1 MNRKILLF
9 IIIQEIFSIVLIT
22 KIVDKN
28 SDFVIFCDSTSRL
41 EEISQI
47 IDKHNPIIIA
57 FDYESHSFL
66 LENNIVHELSDDY
79 LNNEDL
85 DNIQD
90 LSYKFSNW
98 YSESEIS
105 NLIEYEG
112 INLGELFYLEFNYY
126 LSPILKQLVEI
137 QNISKKFP
145 NSFFIS
151 SPNFVNILKLFSSN
165 FDILTYNNTIPSIS
179 SEDISIKFGKY
190 TFTTKSQN
198 ILTKNLIKLFY
209 SISRNFFLPKKPN
222 SKNPTILLVNFT
234 TLRLKNFFKELP
246 NHSLNLVKYDTTVPA
261 FWNYSTFSLIK
272 KSGCFIENNDTIPKN
287 QNSLILDLDDLVSEK
302 LQILSKNEQF
312 FNTFFS
318 LNCLSFWNVIKNDF
332 LQMFVHNYKD
342 TIQNISKI
350 KSLFKKYSFSSVV
363 LASECG
369 HLDLIIIHLC
379 KQFGIKT
386 SILQHALYYDDTQN
400 QNYYNF
406 KSDQF
411 QRVYTKYSDNFLVW
425 GKLTQID
432 SENHGLSKE
441 KIVSIG
447 CPFFDPLIDNS
458 NTLQIPEKK
467 YVLLATTPK
476 TLKNQT
482 KESSIKFQ
490 IEYNHMIKEISKITT
505 KINKNL
511 LIKVHHGSISHEKK
525 IVDKINS
532 DIIVETTGSFYQY
545 AKNCDVLIC
554 IDMSTAILEA
564 MILKKP
570 VILVLLNDKSSYP
583 EIFQNNY
590 LTITNI
596 SNLENVLTKLFSDDL
611 HKKTLVKNGEK
622 FLDYYLDNIGCSSK
636 KLLDF
641 LEHNK

>member
-1 MNRKILLF
+1 MF
-9 IIIQEIFSIVLIT
+9 IVIQEIFSIVLIR

-28 SDFVIFCDSTSRL
+28 SNFVIFCDSTSSL
-41 EEISQI
+41 EEINKI
-47 IDKHNPIIIA
+47 IEKHNPIVIA
-57 FDYESHSFL
+57 FDYESHNLL

-79 LNNEDL
+79 LNNDDL
-85 DNIQD
+85 DRIQD
-90 LSYKFSNW
+90 LSYNFSNW
-98 YSESEIS
+98 YNKSEIS

-126 LSPILKQLVEI
+126 LSPILKQFFEI
-137 QNISKKFP
+137 QKISKKYV

-151 SPNFVNILKLFSSN
+151 SPHFIKILKLFSSN
-165 FDILTYNNTIPSIS
+165 FDILKNNHNHIPSIS
-179 SEDISIKFGKY
+179 NEDISIKFGKY

-209 SISRNFFLPKKPN
+209 SISRNFFLNKKLN

-234 TLRLKNFFKELP
+234 TLRLKNFFNELP
-246 NHSLNLVKYDTTVPA
+246 NYSLNLVKYDTTVPS

-287 QNSLILDLDDLVSEK
+287 ENSLILDLDDFISKK
-302 LQILSKNEQF
+302 LQILLKNEQF
-312 FNTFFS
+312 FDTFFS
-318 LNCLSFWNVIKNDF
+318 VNGLSFWSIIKNDF

-342 TIQNISKI
+342 TIQNIPKI
-350 KSLFKKYSFSSVV
+350 KSLFKKYSFSSIV
-363 LASECG
+363 LASECAP
-369 HLDLIIIHLC
+369 LDLLIIHLS

-411 QRVYTKYSDNFLVW
+411 QRVYPTYCDNFLVW
-425 GKLTQID
+425 GNLTHID
-432 SENHGLSKE
+432 SENHGVSGE

-447 CPFFDPLIDNS
+447 CPFFDPLIDDTNS
-458 NTLQIPEKK
+458 LQIPEKK

-482 KESSIKFQ
+482 RESSIKFQ
-490 IEYNHMIKEISKITT
+490 IEYNDMIKKISQIIT

-511 LIKVHHGSISHEKK
+511 LIKVHHGSISNEKK
-525 IVDKINS
+525 IVNKINS
-532 DIIVETTGSFYQY
+532 NIVVETTGSFYQY
-545 AKNCDVLIC
+545 AKKCDVLIC

-570 VILVLLNDKSSYP
+570 VILVLLNDKFSYP
-583 EIFQNNY
+583 EIFKNDY

-596 SNLENVLTKLFSDDL
+596 SNLENILIKLFSDDEY
-611 HKKTLVKNGEK
+611 KKTLVKNGEK

>member
-1 MNRKILLF
+1 
-9 IIIQEIFSIVLIT
+9 
-22 KIVDKN
+22 VDKN
-28 SDFVIFCDSTSRL
+28 SNYVIFCDSTSKL
-41 EEISQI
+41 EEINQI

-57 FDYESHSFL
+57 FDYESHNLL
-66 LENNIVHELSDDY
+66 LENDIVHELSDDY

-85 DNIQD
+85 DHIQD
-90 LSYKFSNW
+90 LSYNFSNW

-112 INLGELFYLEFNYY
+112 INLGELFYLEFNHY
-126 LSPILKQLVEI
+126 LSPILKQFFEI
-137 QNISKKFP
+137 QKISKKYV

-151 SPNFVNILKLFSSN
+151 SSHFVKTLKLFSSN
-165 FDILTYNNTIPSIS
+165 FDILKNNNNTISSIS
-179 SEDISIKFGKY
+179 AEDISIKFGKY

-198 ILTKNLIKLFY
+198 ILTKNLIKFFY
-209 SISRNFFLPKKPN
+209 FISRNFFLHKKLN

-234 TLRLKNFFKELP
+234 TLRLKNFFNELP
-246 NHSLNLVKYDTTVPA
+246 NHSLNLVKYDTVAPA

-287 QNSLILDLDDLVSEK
+287 ENSLILDLDDFISKK
-302 LQILSKNEQF
+302 LQILLKNEQF

-318 LNCLSFWNVIKNDF
+318 VNGLSFWSIIKNDF

-342 TIQNISKI
+342 TIQNIPKI
-350 KSLFKKYSFSSVV
+350 KSLFKKYSFSSIV
-363 LASECG
+363 LASENTP
-369 HLDLIIIHLC
+369 LDLLIIHLS

-386 SILQHALYYDDTQN
+386 SILQHGLYYDDTQN

-406 KSDQF
+406 KLDQF
-411 QRVYTKYSDNFLVW
+411 QRVYPTYCDNFLVW

-432 SENHGLSKE
+432 SENHGVSGE

-447 CPFFDPLIDNS
+447 SPFFDPLIDDTNS
-458 NTLQIPEKK
+458 LQIPEKK

-476 TLKNQT
+476 TPKNQT
-482 KESSIKFQ
+482 RESSIKFQ
-490 IEYNHMIKEISKITT
+490 IEYNDMIKKISKITT

-511 LIKVHHGSISHEKK
+511 LIKVHHGSISNEKK
-525 IVDKINS
+525 IVNKINS
-532 DIIVETTGSFYQY
+532 DIVVETTGSFYQY

-570 VILVLLNDKSSYP
+570 VILVLLNDKDSFP
-583 EIFQNNY
+583 ELFRNNN
-590 LTITNI
+590 LIITTI
-596 SNLENVLTKLFSDDL
+596 SKLENI
-611 HKKTLVKNGEK
+611 LVKLLNDNDYKKSVIKNQGK
-622 FLDYYLDNIGCSSK
+622 FLDYYLNNIGTSSDA
-636 KLLDF
+636 LLDF
-641 LEHNK
+641 LDSVNTQNNPSPSYHI

>member
-1 MNRKILLF
+1 
-9 IIIQEIFSIVLIT
+9 
-22 KIVDKN
+22 VDKN
-28 SDFVIFCDSTSRL
+28 SNYVIFCDSTSKL
-41 EEISQI
+41 EEINQI

-57 FDYESHSFL
+57 FDYESHNLL
-66 LENNIVHELSDDY
+66 LENDIVHELSDDY

-85 DNIQD
+85 DHIQD
-90 LSYKFSNW
+90 LSYNFSNW

-112 INLGELFYLEFNYY
+112 INLGELFYLEFNHY
-126 LSPILKQLVEI
+126 LSPILKQFFEI
-137 QNISKKFP
+137 QKISKKYV

-151 SPNFVNILKLFSSN
+151 SSHFVKTLKLFSSN
-165 FDILTYNNTIPSIS
+165 FDILKNNNNTISSIS
-179 SEDISIKFGKY
+179 GEDISIKFGKY

-198 ILTKNLIKLFY
+198 ILTKNLIKFFY
-209 SISRNFFLPKKPN
+209 FISRNFFLHKKLN

-234 TLRLKNFFKELP
+234 TLRLKFFFNELP
-246 NHSLNLVKYDTTVPA
+246 NHSLNLVKYDTVAPA

-287 QNSLILDLDDLVSEK
+287 ENSLILDLDDFISKK
-302 LQILSKNEQF
+302 LQILLKNEQF

-318 LNCLSFWNVIKNDF
+318 VNGLSFWSIIKNDF

-342 TIQNISKI
+342 TIQNIPKI
-350 KSLFKKYSFSSVV
+350 KSLFKKYSFSSIV
-363 LASECG
+363 LASENAP
-369 HLDLIIIHLC
+369 LDLLIIHLS

-386 SILQHALYYDDTQN
+386 SILQHGLYYDDTQN

-406 KSDQF
+406 KLDQF
-411 QRVYTKYSDNFLVW
+411 QRVYPTYCDNFLVW

-432 SENHGLSKE
+432 SENHGVSGE

-447 CPFFDPLIDNS
+447 SPFFDPLIDDTNS
-458 NTLQIPEKK
+458 LQIPEKK

-482 KESSIKFQ
+482 RESSIKFQ
-490 IEYNHMIKEISKITT
+490 IEYNDMIEKISKITT

-525 IVDKINS
+525 IANKINS
-532 DIIVETTGSFYQY
+532 DIVVETTGSFYQY

-570 VILVLLNDKSSYP
+570 VILVLLNDKDSFP
-583 EIFQNNY
+583 ELFRNNN
-590 LTITNI
+590 LIITTI
-596 SNLENVLTKLFSDDL
+596 SKLENI
-611 HKKTLVKNGEK
+611 LVKLLNDNDYKKSVIKNQGK
-622 FLDYYLDNIGCSSK
+622 FLDYYLNNIGTSSDA
-636 KLLDF
+636 LLDF
-641 LEHNK
+641 LDSVNTQNNPSPSYHI

>member
-1 MNRKILLF
+1 MN
-9 IIIQEIFSIVLIT
+9 
-22 KIVDKN
+22 KN
-28 SDFVIFCDSTSRL
+28 SNYVVFCDSTSKL
-41 EEISQI
+41 EEINQI
-47 IDKHNPIIIA
+47 IDKHKPTIIV
-57 FDYESHSFL
+57 FDYESHNFL

-79 LNNEDL
+79 LDNDDL
-85 DNIQD
+85 DRIQD

-105 NLIEYEG
+105 NLIEYDG

-126 LSPILKQLVEI
+126 LSPILKQFFEI
-137 QNISKKFP
+137 QKITQKFT

-151 SPNFVNILKLFSSN
+151 SPHFVRILKLFSSN
-165 FDILTYNNTIPSIS
+165 FDILNNNNKNISSIS
-179 SEDISIKFGKY
+179 GDDISIKFGKF
-190 TFTTKSQN
+190 TFTTTSQN
-198 ILTKNLIKLFY
+198 IIIKNLIKLFY
-209 SISRNFFLPKKPN
+209 SVSRSFFLPKKVN
-222 SKNPTILLVNFT
+222 IENPTILLVNFT

-246 NHSLNLVKYDTTVPA
+246 NHSLNLVKYDTIAPP
-261 FWNYSTFSLIK
+261 FWNYLTFSLIK
-272 KSGCFIENNDTIPKN
+272 KSGCFIENNDTLPKSK
-287 QNSLILDLDDLVSEK
+287 NSLILDLDNFTSQK
-302 LQILSKNEQF
+302 LQILLENEQF

-318 LNCLSFWNVIKNDF
+318 LDDLSFWSIIKNDF
-332 LQMFVHNYKD
+332 LKMFIHNYKNA
-342 TIQNISKI
+342 IQNISKI

-369 HLDLIIIHLC
+369 HLDLIILHLS
-379 KQFGIKT
+379 KQFGVKT
-386 SILQHALYYDDTQN
+386 SILQHALYYDDLQN

-447 CPFFDPLIDNS
+447 CPFFDTLIDDS

-490 IEYNHMIKEISKITT
+490 IEYDDMIKYISKITT
-505 KINKNL
+505 KIHKNL
-511 LIKVHHGSISHEKK
+511 LIKVHHGSISNEKK
-525 IVDKINS
+525 IVNKINS
-532 DIIVETTGSFYQY
+532 NIVVETTGSFYEY
-545 AKNCDVLIC
+545 AKKCDVLIC

-590 LTITNI
+590 LTITTL
-596 SNLENVLTKLFSDDL
+596 SNLENILTKLFSDDL
-611 HKKTLVKNGEK
+611 YKKTLVKNGEK
-622 FLDYYLDNIGCSSK
+622 FLDYYLDNIGSSTK
-636 KLLDF
+636 KFLNF
-641 LEHNK
+641 LEHDN

>member
-1 MNRKILLF
+1 M
-9 IIIQEIFSIVLIT
+9 
-22 KIVDKN
+22 DKN
-28 SDFVIFCDSTSRL
+28 SNYVIFCDSTSKL
-41 EEISQI
+41 EEINQI

-57 FDYESHSFL
+57 FDYESHNLL
-66 LENNIVHELSDDY
+66 LENDIVHELSDDY

-85 DNIQD
+85 DHIQD
-90 LSYKFSNW
+90 LSYNFSNW

-126 LSPILKQLVEI
+126 LSPILKQFFEI
-137 QNISKKFP
+137 QKISKKYV

-151 SPNFVNILKLFSSN
+151 SPHFVKTLKLFSSN
-165 FDILTYNNTIPSIS
+165 FDILKNNNNTISSIS
-179 SEDISIKFGKY
+179 GEDISIKFGKY

-209 SISRNFFLPKKPN
+209 SISRNFFLHKKLN

-234 TLRLKNFFKELP
+234 TLRLKNFFNELP
-246 NHSLNLVKYDTTVPA
+246 NHSLNLVKYDTVAPA

-287 QNSLILDLDDLVSEK
+287 ENSLILDLDDFISKK
-302 LQILSKNEQF
+302 LQILLKNEQF

-318 LNCLSFWNVIKNDF
+318 VNGLSFWSIIKNDF

-342 TIQNISKI
+342 TIQNIPKI
-350 KSLFKKYSFSSVV
+350 KSLFKKYSFSSIV
-363 LASECG
+363 LASENAP
-369 HLDLIIIHLC
+369 LDLLIIHLS

-406 KSDQF
+406 KLDQF
-411 QRVYTKYSDNFLVW
+411 QRVYPTYCDNFLVW

-432 SENHGLSKE
+432 SENHGVSGE

-447 CPFFDPLIDNS
+447 SPFFDPLIDDTNS
-458 NTLQIPEKK
+458 LQIPEKK

-482 KESSIKFQ
+482 RESSIKFQ
-490 IEYNHMIKEISKITT
+490 IEYNDMIEKISKITT

-511 LIKVHHGSISHEKK
+511 LIKIHHGSISHEKK
-525 IVDKINS
+525 IANKINS
-532 DIIVETTGSFYQY
+532 DIVVETTGSFYQY

-583 EIFQNNY
+583 EIFQNDY
-590 LTITNI
+590 LTITKI
-596 SNLENVLTKLFSDDL
+596 SNLENILIKLFSDGEY
-611 HKKTLVKNGEK
+611 KKTLVKNGEK
-622 FLDYYLDNIGCSSK
+622 FLNYYLDSIGSSSK
-636 KLLDF
+636 KFLDF

>member
-1 MNRKILLF
+1 M
-9 IIIQEIFSIVLIT
+9 
-22 KIVDKN
+22 DKN
-28 SDFVIFCDSTSRL
+28 SNYVIFCDSTSKL
-41 EEISQI
+41 EEINQI

-57 FDYESHSFL
+57 FDYESHNLL
-66 LENNIVHELSDDY
+66 LENDIVHELSDDY

-85 DNIQD
+85 DHIQD
-90 LSYKFSNW
+90 LSYNFSNW

-126 LSPILKQLVEI
+126 LSPILKQFFEI
-137 QNISKKFP
+137 QKISKKYV

-151 SPNFVNILKLFSSN
+151 SPHFVKTLKLFSSN
-165 FDILTYNNTIPSIS
+165 FDILKNNNNTISSIS
-179 SEDISIKFGKY
+179 AEDISIKFGKY

-209 SISRNFFLPKKPN
+209 SISRNFFLHKKLN

-234 TLRLKNFFKELP
+234 TLRLKFFFNELP
-246 NHSLNLVKYDTTVPA
+246 NHSLNLVKYDTVAPA

-287 QNSLILDLDDLVSEK
+287 ENSLILDLDDFISKK
-302 LQILSKNEQF
+302 LQILLKNEQF

-318 LNCLSFWNVIKNDF
+318 VNGLSFWSIIKNDF

-342 TIQNISKI
+342 TIQNIPKI
-350 KSLFKKYSFSSVV
+350 KSLFKKYSFSFIV
-363 LASECG
+363 LASENAP
-369 HLDLIIIHLC
+369 LDLLIIHLS

-406 KSDQF
+406 KLDQF
-411 QRVYTKYSDNFLVW
+411 QRVYPTYCDNFLVW

-432 SENHGLSKE
+432 SENHGVSGE

-447 CPFFDPLIDNS
+447 SPFFDPLIDDTNS
-458 NTLQIPEKK
+458 LQIPEKK

-476 TLKNQT
+476 TPKNQT
-482 KESSIKFQ
+482 RESSIKFQ
-490 IEYNHMIKEISKITT
+490 IEYNDMIKKISKITT

-511 LIKVHHGSISHEKK
+511 LIKVHHGSISNEKK
-525 IVDKINS
+525 IVNKINS
-532 DIIVETTGSFYQY
+532 DIVVETTGSFYQY

-583 EIFQNNY
+583 EIFQNDY
-590 LTITNI
+590 LTITKI
-596 SNLENVLTKLFSDDL
+596 SNLENILIKLFSDGEY
-611 HKKTLVKNGEK
+611 KKFLVKNGEK
-622 FLDYYLDNIGCSSK
+622 FLNYYLDSIGSSSK
-636 KLLDF
+636 KFLDF

>member
-1 MNRKILLF
+1 M
-9 IIIQEIFSIVLIT
+9 
-22 KIVDKN
+22 DKN
-28 SDFVIFCDSTSRL
+28 SNYVIFCDSTSKL
-41 EEISQI
+41 EEINQI

-57 FDYESHSFL
+57 FDYESHNLL
-66 LENNIVHELSDDY
+66 LENDIVHELSDDY

-85 DNIQD
+85 DHIQD
-90 LSYKFSNW
+90 LSYNFSNW

-126 LSPILKQLVEI
+126 LSPILKQFFEI
-137 QNISKKFP
+137 QKISKKYV

-151 SPNFVNILKLFSSN
+151 SSHFVKTLKLFSSN
-165 FDILTYNNTIPSIS
+165 FDILKNNNNTISSIS
-179 SEDISIKFGKY
+179 AEDISIKFGKY

-209 SISRNFFLPKKPN
+209 SISRNFFLHKKLN

-234 TLRLKNFFKELP
+234 TLRLKFFFNELP
-246 NHSLNLVKYDTTVPA
+246 NHSLNLVKYDTVAPA

-287 QNSLILDLDDLVSEK
+287 ENSLILDLDDFISKK
-302 LQILSKNEQF
+302 LQILLKNEQF

-318 LNCLSFWNVIKNDF
+318 VNGLSFWSIIKNDF

-342 TIQNISKI
+342 TIQNIPKI
-350 KSLFKKYSFSSVV
+350 KSLFKKYSFSSIV
-363 LASECG
+363 LASENAP
-369 HLDLIIIHLC
+369 LDLLIIHLS

-386 SILQHALYYDDTQN
+386 SILQHGLYYDDTQN

-406 KSDQF
+406 KLDQF
-411 QRVYTKYSDNFLVW
+411 QRVYPTYCDNFLVW

-432 SENHGLSKE
+432 SENHGVSGE

-447 CPFFDPLIDNS
+447 SPFFDPLIDDTNS
-458 NTLQIPEKK
+458 LQIPEKK

-476 TLKNQT
+476 TPKNQT
-482 KESSIKFQ
+482 RESSIKFQ
-490 IEYNHMIKEISKITT
+490 IEYNDMIKKISKITT

-511 LIKVHHGSISHEKK
+511 LIKVHHGSISNEKK
-525 IVDKINS
+525 IVNKINS
-532 DIIVETTGSFYQY
+532 DIVVETTGSFYQY

-583 EIFQNNY
+583 EIFQNDY
-590 LTITNI
+590 LTITKI
-596 SNLENVLTKLFSDDL
+596 SNLENVLIKLFSNDL
-611 HKKTLVKNGEK
+611 YKKTLVKNGEK
-622 FLDYYLDNIGCSSK
+622 FLDYYLDNIGSSSK
-636 KLLDF
+636 KFLDF
-641 LEHNK
+641 LEYNK

>member
-1 MNRKILLF
+1 MF

-22 KIVDKN
+22 KIVEKN
-28 SDFVIFCDSTSRL
+28 SNFVIFCDSTSSL
-41 EEISQI
+41 GEINKI

-57 FDYESHSFL
+57 FDYESHNLL

-79 LNNEDL
+79 LNNDDL
-85 DNIQD
+85 EHIQD
-90 LSYKFSNW
+90 LSYNFSNW
-98 YSESEIS
+98 YNKSEIS
-105 NLIEYEG
+105 NLIEHEG

-126 LSPILKQLVEI
+126 LSPILKQFFEI
-137 QNISKKFP
+137 QKICKKYL
-145 NSFFIS
+145 NYFFIS
-151 SPNFVNILKLFSSN
+151 SPHFVRILKLFSTN
-165 FDILTYNNTIPSIS
+165 FDILENNYNHSPSIS
-179 SEDISIKFGKY
+179 SQDISLKLGKF

-209 SISRNFFLPKKPN
+209 SISRTFFLQKKLN

-234 TLRLKNFFKELP
+234 TLRLKNLFNELP
-246 NHSLNLVKYDTTVPA
+246 NHSLNLVKYDTTVPS

-287 QNSLILDLDDLVSEK
+287 ENSLILDLDDFTSKK
-302 LQILSKNEQF
+302 LQILLNNEQF
-312 FNTFFS
+312 FDTFFS
-318 LNCLSFWNVIKNDF
+318 LNGLSFWNIIKNDF
-332 LQMFVHNYKD
+332 FQMFVQNYKD
-342 TIQNISKI
+342 TIQNIPKI

-363 LASECG
+363 LASECAP
-369 HLDLIIIHLC
+369 LDLLIIHLS

-386 SILQHALYYDDTQN
+386 SILQHALYYDDIQN

-411 QRVYTKYSDNFLVW
+411 QRVYPTYCDNFLVW
-425 GKLTQID
+425 GNLTHID
-432 SENHGLSKE
+432 SKNHGVSEE

-447 CPFFDPLIDNS
+447 CPFFDPLIDDSNS
-458 NTLQIPEKK
+458 LQIPEKK

-482 KESSIKFQ
+482 RESTIKFQ
-490 IEYNHMIKEISKITT
+490 IEYNDMIKKISQITT

-511 LIKVHHGSISHEKK
+511 LIKVHHGSISNEKK
-525 IVDKINS
+525 IVNNINS
-532 DIIVETTGSFYQY
+532 NIIVETTGSFYQY
-545 AKNCDVLIC
+545 AKKCDVLIC

-570 VILVLLNDKSSYP
+570 VILVLLNDKFSYP
-583 EIFQNNY
+583 EIFKNDY

-596 SNLENVLTKLFSDDL
+596 SNLENVLIKLFSDDEY
-611 HKKTLVKNGEK
+611 KKTLVKNEEK
-622 FLDYYLDNIGCSSK
+622 FLDYYLDSIGSSSK
-636 KLLDF
+636 KFLDF

>member
-1 MNRKILLF
+1 
-9 IIIQEIFSIVLIT
+9 
-22 KIVDKN
+22 VDKN
-28 SDFVIFCDSTSRL
+28 SNYVIFCDSTSKL
-41 EEISQI
+41 EEINQI

-57 FDYESHSFL
+57 FDYESHNLL
-66 LENNIVHELSDDY
+66 LENDIVHELSDDY

-85 DNIQD
+85 DHIQD
-90 LSYKFSNW
+90 LSYNFSNW

-126 LSPILKQLVEI
+126 LSPILKQFFEI
-137 QNISKKFP
+137 QKISKKYV

-151 SPNFVNILKLFSSN
+151 SPHFVKTLKLFSSN
-165 FDILTYNNTIPSIS
+165 FDILKNNNNTISSIS
-179 SEDISIKFGKY
+179 AEDISIKFGKY

-209 SISRNFFLPKKPN
+209 SISRNFFLHKKLN

-234 TLRLKNFFKELP
+234 TLRLKFFFNELP
-246 NHSLNLVKYDTTVPA
+246 NHSLNLVKYDTVAPA

-287 QNSLILDLDDLVSEK
+287 ENSLILDLDDFISKK
-302 LQILSKNEQF
+302 LQILLKNEQF

-318 LNCLSFWNVIKNDF
+318 VNGLSFWSIIKNDF

-342 TIQNISKI
+342 TIQNIPKI
-350 KSLFKKYSFSSVV
+350 KSLFKKYSFSSIV
-363 LASECG
+363 LASENAP
-369 HLDLIIIHLC
+369 LDLLIIHLS

-386 SILQHALYYDDTQN
+386 SILQHGLYYDDTQN

-406 KSDQF
+406 KLDQF
-411 QRVYTKYSDNFLVW
+411 QRVYPTYCDNFLVW

-432 SENHGLSKE
+432 SENHGVSGE

-447 CPFFDPLIDNS
+447 SPFFDPLIDDTNS
-458 NTLQIPEKK
+458 LQIPEKK

-476 TLKNQT
+476 TPKNQT
-482 KESSIKFQ
+482 RESSIKFQ
-490 IEYNHMIKEISKITT
+490 IEYNDMIKKISKITT

-511 LIKVHHGSISHEKK
+511 LIKVHHGSISNEKK
-525 IVDKINS
+525 IVNKINS
-532 DIIVETTGSFYQY
+532 DIVVETTGSFYQY

-583 EIFQNNY
+583 EIFQNDY
-590 LTITNI
+590 LTITKI
-596 SNLENVLTKLFSDDL
+596 SNLENILIKLFSDGEY
-611 HKKTLVKNGEK
+611 KKFLVKNGEK
-622 FLDYYLDNIGCSSK
+622 FLNYYLDSIGSSSK
-636 KLLDF
+636 KFLDF

>member
-1 MNRKILLF
+1 M
-9 IIIQEIFSIVLIT
+9 
-22 KIVDKN
+22 DKN
-28 SDFVIFCDSTSRL
+28 SNYVIFCDSTSKL
-41 EEISQI
+41 EEINQI

-57 FDYESHSFL
+57 FDYESHNLL
-66 LENNIVHELSDDY
+66 LENDIVHELSDDY

-85 DNIQD
+85 DHIQD
-90 LSYKFSNW
+90 LSYNFSNW

-112 INLGELFYLEFNYY
+112 INLGELFYLEFNHY
-126 LSPILKQLVEI
+126 LSPILKQFFEI
-137 QNISKKFP
+137 QKISKKYV

-151 SPNFVNILKLFSSN
+151 SSHFVKTLKLFSSN
-165 FDILTYNNTIPSIS
+165 FDILKNNNNTISSIS
-179 SEDISIKFGKY
+179 GEDISIKFGKY

-209 SISRNFFLPKKPN
+209 SISRNFFLHKKLN

-234 TLRLKNFFKELP
+234 TLRLKFFFNELP
-246 NHSLNLVKYDTTVPA
+246 NHSLNLVKYDTVAPA

-287 QNSLILDLDDLVSEK
+287 ENSLILDLDDFISKK
-302 LQILSKNEQF
+302 LQILLKNEQF

-318 LNCLSFWNVIKNDF
+318 VNGLSFWSIIKNDF

-342 TIQNISKI
+342 TIQNIPKI
-350 KSLFKKYSFSSVV
+350 KSLFKKYSFSSIV
-363 LASECG
+363 LASECAP
-369 HLDLIIIHLC
+369 LDLLIIHLS

-406 KSDQF
+406 KLDQF
-411 QRVYTKYSDNFLVW
+411 QRVYPTYCDNFLVW

-432 SENHGLSKE
+432 SENHGVSGE

-447 CPFFDPLIDNS
+447 SPFFDPLIDDTNS
-458 NTLQIPEKK
+458 LQIPEKK

-482 KESSIKFQ
+482 RESSIKFQ
-490 IEYNHMIKEISKITT
+490 IEYNDMIEKISKITT

-511 LIKVHHGSISHEKK
+511 LIKIHHGSISHEKK
-525 IVDKINS
+525 IANKINS
-532 DIIVETTGSFYQY
+532 DIVVETTGSFYQY

-583 EIFQNNY
+583 EIFQNDY
-590 LTITNI
+590 LTITKI
-596 SNLENVLTKLFSDDL
+596 SNLENILIKLFSDGEY
-611 HKKTLVKNGEK
+611 KKFLVKNGEK
-622 FLDYYLDNIGCSSK
+622 FLNYYLDSIGSSSK
-636 KLLDF
+636 KFLDF

>member
-1 MNRKILLF
+1 M
-9 IIIQEIFSIVLIT
+9 
-22 KIVDKN
+22 DKN
-28 SDFVIFCDSTSRL
+28 SNYVIFCDSTSKL
-41 EEISQI
+41 EEINQI

-57 FDYESHSFL
+57 FDYESHNLL
-66 LENNIVHELSDDY
+66 LENDIVHELSDDY

-85 DNIQD
+85 DHIQD
-90 LSYKFSNW
+90 LSYNFSNW

-126 LSPILKQLVEI
+126 LSPILKQFFEI
-137 QNISKKFP
+137 QKISKKYV

-151 SPNFVNILKLFSSN
+151 SPHFVKTLKLFSSN
-165 FDILTYNNTIPSIS
+165 FDILKNNNNTISSIS
-179 SEDISIKFGKY
+179 GEDISIKFGKY

-198 ILTKNLIKLFY
+198 ILTKNLIKFFY
-209 SISRNFFLPKKPN
+209 FISRNFFLHKKLN

-234 TLRLKNFFKELP
+234 TLRLKNFFNELP
-246 NHSLNLVKYDTTVPA
+246 NHSLNLVKYDTVAPA

-287 QNSLILDLDDLVSEK
+287 ENSLILDLDDFISKK
-302 LQILSKNEQF
+302 LQILLKNEQF

-318 LNCLSFWNVIKNDF
+318 VNGLSFWSIIKNDF

-342 TIQNISKI
+342 TIQNIPKI
-350 KSLFKKYSFSSVV
+350 KSLFKKYSFSSIV
-363 LASECG
+363 LASENAP
-369 HLDLIIIHLC
+369 LDLLIIHLS

-406 KSDQF
+406 KLDQF
-411 QRVYTKYSDNFLVW
+411 QRVYPTYCDNFLVW

-432 SENHGLSKE
+432 SENHGVSGE

-447 CPFFDPLIDNS
+447 SPFFDPLIDDTNS
-458 NTLQIPEKK
+458 LQIPEKK

-482 KESSIKFQ
+482 RESSIKFQ
-490 IEYNHMIKEISKITT
+490 IEYNDMIEKISKITT

-511 LIKVHHGSISHEKK
+511 LIKIHHGSISHEKK
-525 IVDKINS
+525 IANKINS
-532 DIIVETTGSFYQY
+532 DIVVETTGSFYQY

-583 EIFQNNY
+583 EIFQNDY
-590 LTITNI
+590 LTITKI
-596 SNLENVLTKLFSDDL
+596 SNLENILIKLFSDGEY
-611 HKKTLVKNGEK
+611 KKTLVKNGEK
-622 FLDYYLDNIGCSSK
+622 FLNYYLDSIGSSSK
-636 KLLDF
+636 KFLDF

>member
-1 MNRKILLF
+1 
-9 IIIQEIFSIVLIT
+9 
-22 KIVDKN
+22 VDKN
-28 SDFVIFCDSTSRL
+28 SNYVIFCDSTSKL
-41 EEISQI
+41 EEINQI

-57 FDYESHSFL
+57 FDYESHNLL
-66 LENNIVHELSDDY
+66 LENDIVHELSDDY
-79 LNNEDL
+79 LNNDDL
-85 DNIQD
+85 DRIQD
-90 LSYKFSNW
+90 LSYNFSNW

-126 LSPILKQLVEI
+126 LSPILKQFFEI
-137 QNISKKFP
+137 QKISKKYV

-151 SPNFVNILKLFSSN
+151 SPHFVKTLKLFSSN
-165 FDILTYNNTIPSIS
+165 FDILKNNNNTISSIS
-179 SEDISIKFGKY
+179 AEDISIKFGKY

-209 SISRNFFLPKKPN
+209 SISRNFFLHKKLN

-234 TLRLKNFFKELP
+234 TLRLKFFFNELP
-246 NHSLNLVKYDTTVPA
+246 NHSLNLVKYDTVAPA

-287 QNSLILDLDDLVSEK
+287 ENSLILDLDDFISKK
-302 LQILSKNEQF
+302 LQILLKNEQF

-318 LNCLSFWNVIKNDF
+318 VNGLSFWSIIKNDF

-342 TIQNISKI
+342 TIQNIPKI
-350 KSLFKKYSFSSVV
+350 KSLFKKYSFSSIV
-363 LASECG
+363 LASENAP
-369 HLDLIIIHLC
+369 LDLLIIHLS

-386 SILQHALYYDDTQN
+386 SILQHGLYYDDTQN

-406 KSDQF
+406 KLDQF
-411 QRVYTKYSDNFLVW
+411 QRVYPTYCDNFLVW

-432 SENHGLSKE
+432 SENHGVSGE

-447 CPFFDPLIDNS
+447 SPFFDPLIDDTNS
-458 NTLQIPEKK
+458 LQIPEKK

-476 TLKNQT
+476 TPKNQT
-482 KESSIKFQ
+482 RESSIKFQ
-490 IEYNHMIKEISKITT
+490 IEYNDMIKKISKITT

-511 LIKVHHGSISHEKK
+511 LIKVHHGSISNEKK
-525 IVDKINS
+525 IVNKINS
-532 DIIVETTGSFYQY
+532 DIVVETTGSFYQY

-570 VILVLLNDKSSYP
+570 VILVLLNDKDSFP
-583 EIFQNNY
+583 ELFRNNN
-590 LTITNI
+590 LIITTI
-596 SNLENVLTKLFSDDL
+596 SKLENI
-611 HKKTLVKNGEK
+611 LVKLLNDNDYKKSVIKNQGK
-622 FLDYYLDNIGCSSK
+622 FLDYYLNNIGTSSDA
-636 KLLDF
+636 LLDF
-641 LEHNK
+641 LDSVNTQNNQSPSYHI

>member
-1 MNRKILLF
+1 MF
-9 IIIQEIFSIVLIT
+9 TIIQEIFSIVLIT
-22 KIVDKN
+22 KIVEKN
-28 SDFVIFCDSTSRL
+28 SNFVIFCDYTSSL
-41 EEISQI
+41 EEINKI

-57 FDYESHSFL
+57 FDYESHNLL

-79 LNNEDL
+79 LNNDDL
-85 DNIQD
+85 DHIQD

-98 YSESEIS
+98 YNKSEIS

-126 LSPILKQLVEI
+126 LSPILKQFFEI
-137 QNISKKFP
+137 QKISKKYL
-145 NSFFIS
+145 NYFFIS
-151 SPNFVNILKLFSSN
+151 SPHFVKILKLFSSN
-165 FDILTYNNTIPSIS
+165 FDILENNYDHSPSIS
-179 SEDISIKFGKY
+179 SQDISLKFGKF

-209 SISRNFFLPKKPN
+209 SLSRTLFLQKKIN
-222 SKNPTILLVNFT
+222 NKHPTILLVNFT
-234 TLRLKNFFKELP
+234 TLRLKNFFNELP

-272 KSGCFIENNDTIPKN
+272 KSGCFIENNDTIPN
-287 QNSLILDLDDLVSEK
+287 NENSLILDLDDFISKK
-302 LQILSKNEQF
+302 LQILLNNEQF
-312 FNTFFS
+312 FDTFFS
-318 LNCLSFWNVIKNDF
+318 LNDLSFWSIIKNDF
-332 LQMFVHNYKD
+332 LQMFVQNYKD
-342 TIQNISKI
+342 SIQNILKI
-350 KSLFKKYSFSSVV
+350 KSLFKKYSFSSIV

-369 HLDLIIIHLC
+369 PLDLLIIHLS

-411 QRVYTKYSDNFLVW
+411 QRVYPTYCDNFLVW
-425 GKLTQID
+425 GNLTQID
-432 SENHGLSKE
+432 SKNHGVPGE
-441 KIVSIG
+441 KIISIG
-447 CPFFDPLIDNS
+447 CPFFDPLIDDTNS
-458 NTLQIPEKK
+458 LQIPEKK

-482 KESSIKFQ
+482 RESSIKFQ
-490 IEYNHMIKEISKITT
+490 IEYNDMIKKISQITT

-511 LIKVHHGSISHEKK
+511 LIKVHHGSISNEKK
-525 IVDKINS
+525 IVNKINS
-532 DIIVETTGSFYQY
+532 NIIVETTGSFYQY
-545 AKNCDVLIC
+545 AKKCDVLIC

-570 VILVLLNDKSSYP
+570 VILVLLNDEFSYP
-583 EIFQNNY
+583 EIFKNDY

-596 SNLENVLTKLFSDDL
+596 SNLENVLIKLFSDDEY
-611 HKKTLVKNGEK
+611 KKTLVKNGEK
-622 FLDYYLDNIGCSSK
+622 FLDYYLDSIGSSSK
-636 KLLDF
+636 KFLDF